1 MMRFDRFMDRFTE
14 RAQEAI
20 FRSQEIVARY
30 QHGQLDTEHLFMAL
44 LEQRDGLVCQ
54 ILETLGVNVDM
65 MRRRLD
71 DDLRSA
77 PQMEYRG
84 GGMAQQQIYVTPRVQ
99 RLGQVASQEAFELD
113 DEYISTE
120 HLLLAIATE
129 DNSPSVRLLHDA
141 GVYKEDIYDI
151 IDEIRGGKRI
161 TDPSAEVQ
169 YQILE
174 RYGRD
179 LTTLAAEGKLDPVVG
194 RAEEVSRV
202 MRVLARRTKNN
213 PVLIGDPGV
222 GKTAITEGLAQQIVA
237 GDVPEPLMAKRIIE
251 LDLAGMVAGSKF
263 RGEFEE
269 RLKAAL
275 QEVVESEGGI
285 ILFIDELHNVVG
297 AGAAQG
303 AIDASNML
311 KPTLARGELQCI
323 GAATLDDYRNY
334 VEKDRALERRFA
346 PVFVD
351 EPDVEETI
359 KMLEGLRERYEAHH
373 SVTITDDALQS
384 AAELSHRY
392 VTERALPDKAID
404 LVDEA
409 AAKLRIDIFRM
420 PPDLRAQKRDLD
432 DLTQAEEDAWQAR
445 DYEQAASFKS
455 RRIQLEK
462 QFEDTVE
469 AWRDEQGLDEVV
481 DQEDIADIVSSW
493 TGIPITKMLET
504 ESEKLLCMEEWLH
517 KRIVG
522 QEKAVKAVSD
532 AIRRGRSGLKDPRRP
547 TGNFIFLGS
556 TGVGKTELGKALAEF
571 LFDDRDALVRIDM
584 SEYRERHT
592 VSRLIGAPPGYVGYG
607 EGGQLT
613 EIVRRRPYQVVLL
626 DEIEKAHPEVWN
638 VLLQVLEDGRLTDG
652 QGHVVDFRNTVII
665 MTSNIGTQFAQRGG
679 PIGFKTGNDQDIT
692 DERFRDLV
700 LGKLKRAFRP
710 EFLNRID
717 EIIVFHTLRME
728 HIKQIVELQM
738 AEVEKR
744 LQEKE
749 LDIELT
755 EAAREWLA
763 GEGYDPAW
771 GARPLRRVITRA
783 VENPLSK
790 QLLNGRFE
798 GGDTVVI
805 DAGEEGLTFRQ
816 KEGRKVKAKEPAEAV
831 A

>member
-20 FRSQEIVARY
+20 FRSQEILARY
-30 QHGQLDTEHLFMAL
+30 QHSQLDIEHLFMAL
-44 LEQRDGLVCQ
+44 LEQRDGLVVQ
-54 ILETLGVNVDM
+54 ILEMLGVNVDM

-71 DDLRSA
+71 DVLKSSHR
-77 PQMEYRG
+77 MEYRG
-84 GGMAQQQIYVTPRVQ
+84 GGPTQQIYVTPRVQ

-120 HLLLAIATE
+120 HLLLAIASEE
-129 DNSPSVRLLHDA
+129 DSPSARLLYDA
-141 GVYKEDIYDI
+141 GVYKEDVYDA

-161 TDPSAEVQ
+161 TDPGAETQ

-179 LTTLAAEGKLDPVVG
+179 LTMLATEGKLDPVIG
-194 RAEEVSRV
+194 REEEIARV

-222 GKTAITEGLAQQIVA
+222 GKTAIAEGLAQQIVA
-237 GDVPEPLMAKRIIE
+237 NEVPDPLMNKRIIE

-275 QEVVESEGGI
+275 QEVIDSEGEI

-311 KPTLARGELQCI
+311 KPALARGELQCI
-323 GAATLDDYRNY
+323 GAATLDDYRNH

-351 EPDVEETI
+351 QPSVEETI
-359 KMLEGLRERYEAHH
+359 QMLKGVRDRYEAHH
-373 SVTITDDALQS
+373 NVKITDLALKS

-404 LVDEA
+404 LIDEA
-409 AAKLRIDIFRM
+409 AAKLRIDIFRT
-420 PPDLRAQKRDLD
+420 PPELREQKRNLD
-432 DLTQAEEDAWQAR
+432 DLMEAEEEAWQVR

-455 RRIQLEK
+455 QRIQLEK
-462 QFEDTVE
+462 QYEDALDV
-469 AWRDEQGLDEVV
+469 WREEQGLDEVV
-481 DQEDIADIVSSW
+481 DEESIAHIVSSW
-493 TGIPITKMLET
+493 TGIPVTKMLET
-504 ESEKLLCMEEWLH
+504 ESEKLLRMEDWLH

-522 QEKAVKAVSD
+522 QDEAVKAVSD

-547 TGNFIFLGS
+547 IGGFIFLGS
-556 TGVGKTELGKALAEF
+556 TGVGKTELAKALAEF

-613 EIVRRRPYQVVLL
+613 EVVRRRPYQVVLF
-626 DEIEKAHPEVWN
+626 DEIEKAHSEVWN
-638 VLLQVLEDGRLTDG
+638 VLLQLLEEGRLTDG

-665 MTSNIGTQFAQRGG
+665 MTSNVGTQYAQRGG
-679 PIGFKTGNDQDIT
+679 SIGFKTGQDQGVT

-700 LGKLKRAFRP
+700 MSELKKAFRP

-717 EIIVFHTLRME
+717 EIIVFHTLRLE
-728 HIKQIVELQM
+728 HIKQIVDLQM
-738 AEVEKR
+738 IEVKKR
-744 LQEKE
+744 LREKG
-749 LDIELT
+749 LSVELT
-755 EAAREWLA
+755 EAARDWLA
-763 GEGYDPAW
+763 KEGYDPAW
-771 GARPLRRVITRA
+771 GARPLRRVITRN

-790 QLLNGRFE
+790 ELLDSRFE
-798 GGDTVVI
+798 QGDTIVI
-805 DAGEEGLTFRQ
+805 DAGDEGLTFRQ
-816 KEGRKVKAKEPAEAV
+816 QKGQKLDVKSPAEVV